1 MWNRAV
7 GAALACALLG
17 GCGGQVAAP
26 AAQLRKPEARL
37 MVAPPTLPAV
47 AAGTD
52 SYRSD
57 ATCSAA
63 YGEQADKLRSLQ
75 TYVST
80 ATKKR

>member
-1 MWNRAV
+1 
-7 GAALACALLG
+7 
-17 GCGGQVAAP
+17 
-26 AAQLRKPEARL
+26 